1 MNFVHGVF
9 YIAIF
14 SNMAQRQEHATELR
28 HYKQVTTATLELKTK
43 NVWNIT
49 DRREMETV

>member
-14 SNMAQRQEHATELR
+14 SNMAQRARYRAARYVTVNN
-28 HYKQVTTATLELKTK
+28 VTTATLESKTK
-43 NVWNIT
+43 NA
-49 DRREMETV
+49 